1 MNFLKVKK
9 WIPFTKISPLNTFSP
24 RLINKI
30 FFITQLIASKIGF
43 RGAKVITKLSDG
55 NYQVK
60 LNNDSNLGKK
70 GTIINLPKDNVIFEY
85 VKIYGFWAKNESQ
98 FLSKALQ
105 TAHNSPQ
112 TKVALIDIGANVGL
126 VTLSTMNL
134 SKTLTDIHLFEPVPI
149 HASALKHN
157 LKNLIVSGE
166 VFVNEF
172 GLGSKPGRKI
182 IYRDK
187 GNSGNSSVF
196 NTAVGIQNRE
206 EIEISL
212 MSAERY
218 FEDNLKQYE
227 KLILKSDIQGLDAEV
242 LSNFPAEFWNK
253 VEAAVI
259 EVWAFIEIK
268 SDEVADFIAKIS
280 SFGSISWDPNF
291 QKRTTFKEVE
301 DFWFS
306 KNNQQRNLY
315 LSKKPQT

>member
-1 MNFLKVKK
+1 MNFLKIKK
-9 WIPFTKISPLNTFSP
+9 WIPFTKISPLKTFLS

-30 FFITQLIASKIGF
+30 FFIAQLIASKIGL

-60 LNNDSNLGKK
+60 LNNDSSLGKK

-98 FLSKALQ
+98 FLSQAIQ
-105 TAHNSPQ
+105 AAHNSPQ

-157 LKNLIVSGE
+157 LKNLTVSGE
-166 VFVNEF
+166 VFVNGF
-172 GLGSKPGRKI
+172 GLSSKPGRKI

-196 NTAVGIQNRE
+196 KTAVGIQNRE
-206 EIEISL
+206 EIKISL

-218 FEDNLKQYE
+218 YEDNLKRYD

-242 LSNFPAEFWNK
+242 LSNFPVEFWNK
-253 VEAAVI
+253 VEAAVV
-259 EVWAFIEIK
+259 EVWAFTEIK

-301 DFWFS
+301 DFWLS

-315 LSKKPQT
+315 LSK